1 MKAQYRILLVMAA
14 YFAVATGAYAY
25 WSLSYFDGELEVI
38 GTAAM
43 ALLAIMSV
51 FIAFYLNMNDR
62 RTATLPEDRL
72 DGEIADDAG
81 EVGFFSPWSWW
92 PFMLGISGALTF
104 ASLAVGWWLFFIA
117 LPIGIVSVAGFVF
130 EYSRGAHAH

>member
-1 MKAQYRILLVMAA
+1 MKAQVRILLVMAA
-14 YFAVATGAYAY
+14 YFVIATAAYGY
-25 WSLSYFDGELEVI
+25 WSVSYFDGELEVI

-62 RTATLPEDRL
+62 RTATLPEDRG
-72 DGEIADDAG
+72 DADISDDAG
-81 EVGFFSPWSWW
+81 EVGFYSPWSWW
-92 PFMLGISGALTF
+92 PLMLGISGALAF
-104 ASLAVGWWLFFIA
+104 SSLAVGWWLFFIA
-117 LPIGIVSVAGFVF
+117 LPIAIVSVAGFVF